1 MNETNDLDPALQQF
15 ADRAVAE
22 IAVPSLRHG
31 FAANG
36 RSSRPR
42 AAVTLVAV
50 AVALFVLGSG
60 FAVATGLFSEVFK
73 IGNLSAAGS
82 RAVTLEGAR
91 VAQLPLPGSDQLPGG
106 WKIGQVQLT
115 MTETWRAV
123 DLQYRRPGSRG
134 MGIGVWSDGITVNPT
149 VDHVEVVDIAG
160 VEVQIGTRG
169 DERTARFTDQG
180 ATVIVRGFA
189 DEIGPEEL
197 RALVAAWLA
206 QAR

>member
-15 ADRAVAE
+15 ANRAVAE

-36 RSSRPR
+36 GSSRPR
-42 AAVTLVAV
+42 LAVTLIAV
-50 AVALFVLGSG
+50 AVALFVFGSG
-60 FAVATGLFSEVFK
+60 FAVATGLLSEVFK

-91 VAQLPLPGSDQLPGG
+91 VAQLPLPASDQFPGG

-115 MTETWRAV
+115 MTETWRSV

-134 MGIGVWSDGITVNPT
+134 MGIGVWSEGITVNPT
-149 VDHVEVVDIAG
+149 VDRMEIVEVSG
-160 VEVQIGTRG
+160 VEVQVGTSG
-169 DERTARFTDQG
+169 DQRTARFTDQG
-180 ATVIVRGFA
+180 ATVIVRGLA
-189 DEIGPEEL
+189 SEIGPEEL
-197 RALVAAWLA
+197 RALVTAWLA